1 MEGLTARSTRR
12 EDLIEIARIHK
23 ESYPPG
29 HFINEFSI
37 STIAKFYGKFLDGK
51 RDIVFLLCVLENNIV
66 GFALGGRIDSL
77 TMAKKKFIKEEL
89 HNLIIEAYLKLMS
102 CNFSFFKKLFQR
114 VKSNLRSFVK
124 KSNKDTKRSEDVWS
138 LLSIAVSNKVK
149 GKSFGQKLL
158 QCFEKESRSSG
169 IQKYR
174 LSVAKDNLAA
184 RNFYLKNGFH
194 VNNETKNS
202 VSFIKQ
208 IG

>member
-37 STIAKFYGKFLDGK
+37 STIAKFYGTFLDGN
-51 RDIVFLLCVLENNIV
+51 RDIIFLLCVLENKIV

-77 TMAKKKFIKEEL
+77 AMAKKKFIKEEM

-102 CNFSFFKKLFQR
+102 FNFSFFKKLFPR
-114 VKSNLRSFVK
+114 VKFNLGNSIK
-124 KSNKDTKRSEDVWS
+124 HINKDINRNEDVWS

-149 GKSFGQKLL
+149 RKSIGQKLL
-158 QCFEKESRSSG
+158 QSFEKEIRG
-169 IQKYR
+169 FGVQKYR
-174 LSVAKDNLAA
+174 LSVVKDNVAA
-184 RNFYLKNGFH
+184 INFYIKNGFY

-202 VSFIKQ
+202 ISFMKQ
-208 IG
+208 II